1 MQPYAVAVDTTNQN
15 VSPWWHWGL
24 AIFIAFMALM
34 SALGAAVSFAFGP
47 QMWRDELESD
57 WEVTDPGPYP
67 ENGTAEEQATWND
80 TNEDFEAKEM
90 VMKILDDVEESR
102 IIEIQAITQGIFIL
116 TAIPLVIMLFSQHQ
130 SAFKYTGIWMGAGFV
145 ATLAIQIY
153 SQSLTEKIFAHL
165 PSDVPDYSS
174 FSLALGI
181 AQTIT
186 CYSFLFAILALCSI
200 QSKKGSIIPQSG
212 FHSSEVGMVVVS
224 DDITPVTSAV
234 LSSPYMTP
242 PQLVKQTPEGIDADV
257 IVGNHPD
264 EQ

>member
-34 SALGAAVSFAFGP
+34 SALGAAVSIAFGP
-47 QMWRDELESD
+47 QFWRDSLESD

-90 VMKILDDVEESR
+90 VMKILDDVEESH
-102 IIEIQAITQGIFIL
+102 IIEIQAITQGIFFL

-153 SQSLTEKIFAHL
+153 SQSLTEKILAHL
-165 PSDVPDYSS
+165 PSDVPDYTSL
-174 FSLALGI
+174 SLALGI

-200 QSKKGSIIPQSG
+200 QSKNGSIVPQSG
-212 FHSSEVGMVVVS
+212 FHSAEVGMVVVS

-234 LSSPYMTP
+234 LSSPYMAP
-242 PQLVKQTPEGIDADV
+242 PQLVKQSPEGIDADV
-257 IVGNHPD
+257 IVGKQLD